1 MDFADKQENA
11 ISFSKFVISSY
22 FISQFLP
29 KITIEKETEMSV
41 YSMLMW
47 KPLNEILLSTLVVLL
62 SFNKCQVYTMFIL
75 FHFLLLLLVVVVGRR
90 FYRFFMYC
98 SITIFMQIILL
109 YVILLHTTI
118 HFWYFLIYVCQNGKV
133 RAIKRIFITKG
144 VGKR

>member
-1 MDFADKQENA
+1 MKISYVYCITKKPYGFYQQTRKRDFIFKVRYIIIFYLSVFTENNNE
-11 ISFSKFVISSY
+11 
-22 FISQFLP
+22 Q
-29 KITIEKETEMSV
+29 ETEMSV

-109 YVILLHTTI
+109 YILQYI
-118 HFWYFLIYVCQNGKV
+118 SG
-133 RAIKRIFITKG
+133 IF
-144 VGKR
+144 